1 MPLEIAEYSV
11 DSQTGA
17 EQRTVLRV
25 IQPGHPEA
33 VFNIGEVTGI
43 YEELVVLSDERDSWF
58 IRGGGGTVHLSD
70 PREIQFLVE
79 PPALNVMQVRGE
91 VFFYGSSERVVSIR
105 RVPDQEGVDEESSE
119 KLVFGGIDD
128 EAYRL
133 SLDRLNDAELVRLQ
147 AESEIV

>member
-11 DSQTGA
+11 NLETGA

-25 IQPGHPEA
+25 IQAGQPEA
-33 VFNIGEVTGI
+33 VFNVGEVTGI
-43 YEELVVLSDERDSWF
+43 YEELVLLVDERDNWF
-58 IRGGGGTVHLSD
+58 FRAGGGTVHLSD

-105 RVPDQEGVDEESSE
+105 RIADQEDVDEESPE
-119 KLVFGGIDD
+119 KIVFGGIDD
-128 EAYRL
+128 ETYRL
-133 SLDRLNDAELVRLQ
+133 SLDRLNDAELVKLQ
-147 AESEIV
+147 AEVETV